1 MPLRVERLGVRVAGR
16 SGRQCAA
23 VLRAD
28 DEVGAAR
35 NAGIPPES
43 TGAERDAVLAGIHD
57 VDGNLIRDE
66 GGAVKRGP

>member
-1 MPLRVERLGVRVAGR
+1 MYAWP
-16 SGRQCAA
+16 A
-23 VLRAD
+23 VPAVSVLPCTGPMTI
-28 DEVGAAR
+28 VGAAR

-43 TGAERDAVLAGIHD
+43 TGAERDAVLAAIHD